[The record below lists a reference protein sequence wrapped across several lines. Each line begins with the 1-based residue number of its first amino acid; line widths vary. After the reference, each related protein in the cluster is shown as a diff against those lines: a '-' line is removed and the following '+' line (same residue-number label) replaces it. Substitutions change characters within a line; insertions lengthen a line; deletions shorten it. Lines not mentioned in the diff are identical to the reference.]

1 MSYPQDSEKINN
13 KYADFLRNK
22 KVILVGPAPHMRG
35 WKQGELI
42 DSYDIVVRVSK
53 GYELIDGL
61 KSKVAD
67 HESKGYNG
75 NFSIKE
81 DIKEDFG
88 TRIDILYQTLF
99 SQWGSGFTAP
109 FNKLKNR
116 LKWLC
121 ASFPDKKHK
130 PFIKDFIRY
139 TKKLGIFFHIMN
151 KSYWEKIVNE
161 MDTIPTVGPTS
172 ALDLLQYDIKEL
184 YLTGFTFCQI
194 KDKNNFYYYPEYF
207 YNNEKHLIRQG
218 GKKHNNKKIYKY
230 FKNMY
235 KNDQRITCDK
245 ILTEL
250 MESKL

>member
-1 MSYPQDSEKINN
+1 MSYPQDSEKVNN
-13 KYADFLRNK
+13 KYADFLKNK
-22 KVILVGPAPHMRG
+22 KIVLVGPSPHMRG

-53 GYELIDGL
+53 GYELVSGL
-61 KSKVAD
+61 
-67 HESKGYNG
+67 ESKIANDEYRG
-75 NFSIKE
+75 NNEKFKIKE

-109 FNKLKNR
+109 FEKLKNK

-130 PFIKDFIRY
+130 PFIKDFIKY
-139 TKKLGIFFHIMN
+139 TNKLNISFHIMN
-151 KSYWEKIVNE
+151 KEYWESIVKD
-161 MDTIPTVGPTS
+161 MKTIPTVGPTS
-172 ALDLLQYDIKEL
+172 AFDLLRYDIKEL

-207 YNNEKHLIRQG
+207 YNNSKHLIRKG
-218 GKKHNNKKIYKY
+218 GKKHNNEKIFNY
-230 FKNMY
+230 FKNIY
-235 KNDQRITCDK
+235 KEDKRIKCDI
-245 ILTEL
+245 ILKEL
-250 MESKL
+250 LEK

>member
-13 KYADFLRNK
+13 RYADFLESKRI
-22 KVILVGPAPHMRG
+22 VLVGPAPHMRG

-53 GYELIDGL
+53 GYELIPGL

-67 HESKGYNG
+67 HESKGKFN
-75 NFSIKE
+75 IKE

-88 TRIDILYQTLF
+88 TRMDILYQTLF

-109 FNKLKNR
+109 FEKLKNK

-130 PFIKDFIRY
+130 PFIKDFIKY
-139 TKKLGIFFHIMN
+139 TKKLEIPFHIIN
-151 KSYWEKIVNE
+151 KEYWEKIVEE
-161 MDTIPTVGPTS
+161 MGTIPTVGPT
-172 ALDLLQYDIKEL
+172 AAFDLLRYNIKEI

-207 YNNEKHLIRQG
+207 YNKEKHLIRQG

-230 FKNMY
+230 FKKIY
-235 KNDQRITCDK
+235 KKDSRIKCDK
-245 ILTEL
+245 ILKEL
-250 MESKL
+250 IEE